1 MTTTT
6 TMTTKSNLP
15 ARLILLARAGL
26 IAALLLATLL
36 AKPFPSVGVDC
47 YVDNSYNRYVGVRF
61 EKPLVAGAEVESLTA
76 RVITPATAIR
86 IGLTGAQTGDAVTF
100 RNHKNG
106 WWTIE
111 LQRTG
116 QSVKLPL
123 FYLAV
128 WGFRPDNDMDD
139 GVIPTEM
146 PGTVTDPALFKKLG
160 VEGMKKGARV
170 VIETDGKNATHLLFA
185 SGERRLI
192 P

>member
-1 MTTTT
+1 LIDKMKNRLF
-6 TMTTKSNLP
+6 TMLV
-15 ARLILLARAGL
+15 L
-26 IAALLLATLL
+26 AALLMAAAPAQLFAYADILC
-36 AKPFPSVGVDC
+36 GVD
-47 YVDNSYNRYVGVRF
+47 DSYDRYVGVKFDGRL
-61 EKPLVAGAEVESLTA
+61 EAGVVKESLTA
-76 RVITPATAIR
+76 KVVTPVTAMR
-86 IGLTGAQTGDAVTF
+86 IGLEGAQMNDAVIF

-123 FYLAV
+123 FFMAV
-128 WGFRPDNDMDD
+128 WGFRPDNEMED
-139 GVIPTEM
+139 GIIPSEV

-160 VEGMKKGARV
+160 IAGMKKGARV
-170 VIETDGKNATHLLFA
+170 VNETDGKNATHLLLA

>member
-1 MTTTT
+1 MLALAVLL
-6 TMTTKSNLP
+6 MAALP
-15 ARLILLARAGL
+15 AQPL
-26 IAALLLATLL
+26 
-36 AKPFPSVGVDC
+36 PSVGVICGVED
-47 YVDNSYNRYVGVRF
+47 SYDRYIGVRF
-61 EKPLVAGAEVESLTA
+61 EKPLVAGVKAEGITA
-76 RVITPATAIR
+76 RVITPATAVR
-86 IGLTGAQTGDAVTF
+86 IGLEGAQTGDAVTL

-128 WGFRPDNDMDD
+128 WGFRPDNDMED
-139 GVIPTEM
+139 GIIPSEV

-160 VEGMKKGARV
+160 IAGMKKGTRV
-170 VIETDGKNATHLLFA
+170 VNETDGKNATHLLLA

>member
-1 MTTTT
+1 MTTFF
-6 TMTTKSNLP
+6 
-15 ARLILLARAGL
+15 RYF
-26 IAALLLATLL
+26 AALVLLLLAS
-36 AKPFPSVGVDC
+36 APAFPLPPAYIDCGVE
-47 YVDNSYNRYVGVRF
+47 NSYDRYVGVKFDGR
-61 EKPLVAGAEVESLTA
+61 LDAGVVVESLTA
-76 RVITPATAIR
+76 KVVTPATAVR
-86 IGLTGAQTGDAVTF
+86 LGLEGAQMNDAVTF

-123 FYLAV
+123 FYMAV
-128 WGFRPDNDMDD
+128 WGFRPDDDMED

-160 VEGMKKGARV
+160 IAGMKRGDHV
-170 VIETDGKNATHLLFA
+170 VIETDGKNATHLLLSA
-185 SGERRLI
+185 TGQRRLI